1 MSIYNKARKISKQI
15 VGIFL
20 KRKGEDIAEFHEWL
34 SSNRFSVEVMEMLS
48 SSEALSE
55 GIKNFSRKDKNIMF
69 IKLKGKI
76 QKRRIQKHI
85 IKFSV
90 AAVIFITGCLFLF
103 LKKSDREAEFNNR
116 TGPVLILA
124 NGENVDLYSLKN
136 HRFKSEGINIEISG
150 SEEIKYSVIET
161 NRNDRRRE
169 NVNNILIVPSQC
181 TYRIVLNDGTVVH
194 LNAGSRLEYPVSFVN
209 EKRIVKLKGEAY
221 FEVLK
226 DSVPFSVIVNDVR
239 IKVYG
244 TKFGVKAYREDKV
257 ETVLVEGSVGV
268 FWGNNQKLLKPSQ
281 LLKINTFT
289 GVYSLVYTDTECY
302 MAWIKGY
309 LKYNDRRL
317 EEVLEDISFWYGE
330 DFEYAKEDIKEL
342 RLTASI
348 NKKLSLASILSMME
362 KTLNLSFVKK
372 ERGYLI
378 LNLN

>member
-1 MSIYNKARKISKQI
+1 M
-15 VGIFL
+15 
-20 KRKGEDIAEFHEWL
+20 
-34 SSNRFSVEVMEMLS
+34 
-48 SSEALSE
+48 
-55 GIKNFSRKDKNIMF
+55 
-69 IKLKGKI
+69 
-76 QKRRIQKHI
+76 
-85 IKFSV
+85 
-90 AAVIFITGCLFLF
+90 
-103 LKKSDREAEFNNR
+103 
-116 TGPVLILA
+116 
-124 NGENVDLYSLKN
+124 
-136 HRFKSEGINIEISG
+136 
-150 SEEIKYSVIET
+150 
-161 NRNDRRRE
+161 
-169 NVNNILIVPSQC
+169 
-181 TYRIVLNDGTVVH
+181 
-194 LNAGSRLEYPVSFVN
+194 
-209 EKRIVKLKGEAY
+209 
-221 FEVLK
+221 
-226 DSVPFSVIVNDVR
+226 
-239 IKVYG
+239 
-244 TKFGVKAYREDKV
+244 

-281 LLKINTFT
+281 LLKINKFT